1 MPEERRSSARDGVRT
16 VGVTRHLGE
25 VRAVHD
31 VTVAFQPGEIHA
43 VCGENGAGKTS
54 LLKIVAGMIT
64 PDQGEVLVGNGRLA
78 PHTPAEAI
86 ARGVAMVLQH
96 FALVPAFTALENIIM
111 GSEPTDRFG
120 ILDVRAARAR
130 IETIMKDLGTSLPL
144 DERVEDLGVGD
155 RQRIEIARTLYRD
168 AELVILDE
176 PTAVLTKTEAAALY
190 ATMRRLAE
198 SGKGIVVVTHKM
210 DEVRAY
216 ADVVTVLRR
225 GELVFTRR
233 LDRSGDIAAQVDE
246 VTQAIMGSVPVSN
259 GGLGSYR
266 VEPVRAAKLSTQGPG
281 DVAKD
286 APVVLAFEDVHIGR
300 ALHGLSLTVRAGEIV
315 GMAGIEGNG
324 QREIVGILA
333 GELAVEKGSVTRGTV
348 ALVHEDRQHEGLVLD
363 ASLRDNIMLGELG
376 SFANAIG
383 WLDLEGLEQEAGA
396 RLERSG
402 APNDLDRAA
411 RTLSGGNQQ
420 KIVVTRALARP
431 ASAVV
436 VAQPTRGVD
445 LAAAVAIHS
454 DLLAA
459 AKAGAGVLVMSVDL
473 DELRT
478 LAARILVI
486 ARGRIV
492 AELPNTASDDEI
504 GRHMLDVGARE
515 ISPDA

>member
-16 VGVTRHLGE
+16 VAVTRHLGE

-64 PDQGEVLVGNGRLA
+64 PEAGEVFIGNGPLV

-111 GSEPTDRFG
+111 GSEPTGRFG
-120 ILDVRAARAR
+120 VLDVHAARTR
-130 IETIMKDLGTSLPL
+130 IEAIMKDLGTSLPL
-144 DERVEDLGVGD
+144 DDRVEDLGVGD

-190 ATMRRLAE
+190 ATMRRLAD

-246 VTQAIMGSVPVSN
+246 VTQAIMGAVP
-259 GGLGSYR
+259 G
-266 VEPVRAAKLSTQGPG
+266 AADKLSSQAHV

-286 APVVLAFEDVHIGR
+286 APVVLAFEDVHVGR

-324 QREIVGILA
+324 QRELVGILA
-333 GELAVEKGSVTRGTV
+333 GEVPVDRGSVKRGTV
-348 ALVHEDRQHEGLVLD
+348 AIVHEDRQHEGLVLD
-363 ASLRDNIMLGELG
+363 ATLRDNIVLGELG
-376 SFANAIG
+376 SFANAVG
-383 WLDLEGLEQEAGA
+383 WLDLGRLEQEAGA
-396 RLERSG
+396 RLARSG

-420 KIVVTRALARP
+420 KVVVTRALARP

-445 LAAAVAIHS
+445 LAAAVAIHA

-478 LAARILVI
+478 LSARILVI

-492 AELPNTASDDEI
+492 AELPSTATDDEI
-504 GRHMLDVGARE
+504 GRHMLDLGARE
-515 ISPDA
+515 AAPDA

>member
-1 MPEERRSSARDGVRT
+1 MPEDRRSSARDGVRT

-246 VTQAIMGSVPVSN
+246 VTQAIMGSVP
-259 GGLGSYR
+259 G
-266 VEPVRAAKLSTQGPG
+266 AAEKLSTQAPG
-281 DVAKD
+281 DVAKN

-333 GELAVEKGSVTRGTV
+333 GELAVEKGSVKRGTV

-383 WLDLEGLEQEAGA
+383 WLDLEGLEQEASA

>member
-1 MPEERRSSARDGVRT
+1 M
-16 VGVTRHLGE
+16 
-25 VRAVHD
+25 HD
-31 VTVAFQPGEIHA
+31 VTVAFAPGEIHA

-54 LLKIVAGMIT
+54 LLKIVAGMI
-64 PDQGEVLVGNGRLA
+64 PPERGEVLVGSERLA

-96 FALVPAFTALENIIM
+96 FALVPAFTALENIVM

-120 ILDVRAARAR
+120 ILDVRAARTR
-130 IETIMKDLGTSLPL
+130 IEAIMKDLGTSLPL

-155 RQRIEIARTLYRD
+155 RQRIEIARALYRD

-190 ATMRRLAE
+190 ATMRRLADG
-198 SGKGIVVVTHKM
+198 GKGIVVVTHKM

-216 ADVVTVLRR
+216 ADVVTVLRK

-233 LDRSGDIAAQVDE
+233 LDRSGDLAAQVDE
-246 VTQAIMGSVPVSN
+246 VTQAIMGAVS
-259 GGLGSYR
+259 G
-266 VEPVRAAKLSTQGPG
+266 AAEKLSTQAHV

-286 APVVLAFEDVHIGR
+286 APVVLAFEDVHVGR

-324 QREIVGILA
+324 QREIVGVLA
-333 GELAVEKGSVTRGTV
+333 GELAIEKGAVQRGTV

-363 ASLRDNIMLGELG
+363 ATLRDNIVLGELG

-383 WLDLEGLEQEAGA
+383 WLDLGRLEKEAGA
-396 RLERSG
+396 RLARSG
-402 APNDLDRAA
+402 APNDLDRVA

-445 LAAAVAIHS
+445 LAAAIAIHA

-478 LAARILVI
+478 LSARIVVI

-504 GRHMLDVGARE
+504 GRHMLDLGARE
-515 ISPDA
+515 ASPDAHA

>member
-1 MPEERRSSARDGVRT
+1 MPEDRRSSARDGVRT

-246 VTQAIMGSVPVSN
+246 VTQAIMGSVP
-259 GGLGSYR
+259 G
-266 VEPVRAAKLSTQGPG
+266 AAEKLSTQAPD
-281 DVAKD
+281 DVAKN

-333 GELAVEKGSVTRGTV
+333 GELAVEKGSVKRGTV

-383 WLDLEGLEQEAGA
+383 WLDLEGLEQEASA